1 MRGVH
6 MGELRTK
13 LQSPE
18 MMMTLIILIMIKAFL
33 VVMLRVMNM
42 DIVNDQDGEDGKED
56 VF

>member
-1 MRGVH
+1 

-18 MMMTLIILIMIKAFL
+18 MMMTLIIVIMVKAFL

-42 DIVNDQDGEDGKED
+42 DIVNDQDGEDGK
-56 VF
+56 